1 MREEVEMVPEQPPR
15 RSKADKEPIT
25 IDLPVEPS
33 DTLAE
38 PVRSNDSDDPASAA
52 PADDAVAAET
62 EQVQRDITDEPVM
75 APSANEPLA
84 ADEPLQAD
92 QPVMADQPL
101 MDEPVPAP
109 GIRSSSTDSEPE
121 ARPAP
126 AVAQRQSPS
135 TPALLAAG
143 IVGGLVALALAGSM
157 QYAGYLPAA
166 STAPTQDTTAVLSE
180 IARLQDQVQALQNRQ
195 APTDSRLAERVQ
207 ALEAGLSQANPSDV
221 PQRLAALEGQVK
233 DVSSATQATA
243 GNDADLARRL
253 QEAEAKI
260 NDEGPEQQVA
270 RAVAAAAL
278 KAAIDR
284 GGPFETELQTFAD
297 VASDDPAV
305 ADLQK
310 FGSIGVPSRA
320 QLQADFPHIAD
331 AMLEAVAQPDENQGL
346 AARLMSSA
354 MSVVKVRR
362 VGDVQGDTPEAIVA
376 RMEDGLRSGDL
387 PAAARQWD
395 SLPESAKNASQDFKQ
410 KLDARI
416 QVENLVGGTL
426 TRAVAG
432 TQG

>member
-1 MREEVEMVPEQPPR
+1 MVPEQPPR
-15 RSKADKEPIT
+15 RSKAEKEPIT
-25 IDLPVEPS
+25 IDLPVEPG

-38 PVRSNDSDDPASAA
+38 PVRSNDGDDPVSAA
-52 PADDAVAAET
+52 PTDDAVAAEPAP
-62 EQVQRDITDEPVM
+62 VQYDITDEPVM
-75 APSANEPLA
+75 APSADEPLPA
-84 ADEPLQAD
+84 DELLAVDEPPVADEPLKAD
-92 QPVMADQPL
+92 EPA
-101 MDEPVPAP
+101 MDEPLPEPAF
-109 GIRSSSTDSEPE
+109 RSGPRSDEPD

-126 AVAQRQSPS
+126 AVVQRQGPS
-135 TPALLAAG
+135 TSALFAAG
-143 IVGGLVALALAGSM
+143 IVGGLVALTLAGSM

-166 STAPTQDTTAVLSE
+166 SPAPAPDNSAVAPE
-180 IARLQDQVQALQNRQ
+180 ISRLQEQVQALQNRPV
-195 APTDSRLAERVQ
+195 PTDSSLAERVQ
-207 ALEAGLSQANPSDV
+207 ALEAGLSERSQSDL
-221 PQRLAALEGQVK
+221 PQRLAALEGQIK
-233 DVSSATQATA
+233 DVSSATRATA

-284 GGPFETELQTFAD
+284 GGRFETELQTFAG
-297 VASDDPAV
+297 VAGDDPAV
-305 ADLQK
+305 AELQK
-310 FGSIGVPSRA
+310 FGSVGVPSRA
-320 QLQADFPHIAD
+320 QLQADFPRIAD
-331 AMLEAVAQPDENQGL
+331 AMLDALAQPDENQGL
-346 AARLMSSA
+346 ASRLMSSA

-362 VGDVQGDTPEAIVA
+362 VGDVQGDTPEAVVA

-416 QVENLVGGTL
+416 QVENLVGSTL

>member
-38 PVRSNDSDDPASAA
+38 PIRSIDSDDAISAEA
-52 PADDAVAAET
+52 ADDAAAT
-62 EQVQRDITDEPVM
+62 EAAPIRDDVTDEPVM
-75 APSANEPLA
+75 APSADEPPT
-84 ADEPLQAD
+84 ADEPLQTD

-126 AVAQRQSPS
+126 VVAQRQSPS

-166 STAPTQDTTAVLSE
+166 STAPTQDTTAVSSE
-180 IARLQDQVQALQNRQ
+180 IAQLQDQVQALQNRQ
-195 APTDSRLAERVQ
+195 APTDSTLAERVQ

-221 PQRLAALEGQVK
+221 PQRLAALEDQVK

-284 GGPFETELQTFAD
+284 GGPFETELQTFAG

-362 VGDVQGDTPEAIVA
+362 VGDVQGNTPEAVVA

-395 SLPESAKNASQDFKQ
+395 SLPDSAKNASQDFKQ